1 MAEDLSG
8 VAPENASEAA
18 ISAIVPN
25 PRQPRRQFDDRA
37 LQDLAASIKEHGIIQ
52 PLLVRPASEGKYEL
66 IAGERRLRASKLAG
80 LKTVPITVRSTTN
93 QVSLE
98 LALIENI
105 QREDINAMECARAY
119 RQLIDEFDLTQE
131 QVAQKVGKSRVAITN
146 TLRLMKLPTRIQA
159 AVNGGEI
166 SEAHARALLGFE
178 SDAHMLAVF
187 DQVLEKGLTVKDV
200 EQRAKTVTRPTKKGG
215 SAKSAPLIESDPN
228 NAALEEALSTF
239 FGASTKIKKGEIGGE
254 LSIQFYSDDDLDRI
268 LDILGFRL

>member
-25 PRQPRRQFDDRA
+25 PRQPRRQFDDGA

-146 TLRLMKLPTRIQA
+146 TLRLLKLPTRIQA

>member
-1 MAEDLSG
+1 MAEDLS
-8 VAPENASEAA
+8 AATPENTSEVA
-18 ISAIVPN
+18 ITAIVPN
-25 PRQPRRQFDDRA
+25 PRQPRRHFDEGA
-37 LQDLAASIKEHGIIQ
+37 LEDLAASIKEHGIIQ
-52 PLLVRPASEGKYEL
+52 PLLVRPAGPGQYEL

-80 LKTVPITVRSTTN
+80 LKVVPITVRSTTN
-93 QVSLE
+93 EISLE

-131 QVAQKVGKSRVAITN
+131 QVAAKVGKSRVAITN
-146 TLRLMKLPTRIQA
+146 TLRLLKLPARIQT

-200 EQRAKTVTRPTKKGG
+200 EQRAKSVTRPTKKGT
-215 SAKSAPLIESDPN
+215 SAKTAPLMESDPN